1 MNIEQEFNRECLK
14 ITGKKLKEP
23 QLINAL
29 INVLNSK
36 PKIISA
42 RYHQKIV
49 SFSGYK
55 RELCDI
61 LLIIKQKN
69 QYRFSFVQ
77 NKNMTNNINYSGLG
91 KFKINEGQ
99 HFLLTQFPTVFINGI
114 KSNILKNHTYKTIT
128 SYSVF
133 YKINNIIDFD
143 LSAAIETQ
151 KINKTQALH
160 NYQKLSYSNN
170 EYISYKSCDE
180 IENKLEFGEVIT
192 KYSQQ
197 YRELIN
203 IIKTF
208 NINTEKLITFFND
221 DNIMFYDNENNID
234 CKDHH
239 NLTIKNLLLVDLD
252 D

>member
-1 MNIEQEFNRECLK
+1 MNIKQEFNRECLK
-14 ITGKKLKEP
+14 IKARGKKIKEP

-77 NKNMTNNINYSGLG
+77 NKNMTNNINYSGLS

-114 KSNILKNHTYKTIT
+114 KSNILKNHAYKTIT
-128 SYSVF
+128 TYSVF
-133 YKINNIIDFD
+133 YKINNIID
-143 LSAAIETQ
+143 
-151 KINKTQALH
+151 KH
-160 NYQKLSYSNN
+160 
-170 EYISYKSCDE
+170 
-180 IENKLEFGEVIT
+180 
-192 KYSQQ
+192 
-197 YRELIN
+197 
-203 IIKTF
+203 
-208 NINTEKLITFFND
+208 
-221 DNIMFYDNENNID
+221 M
-234 CKDHH
+234 
-239 NLTIKNLLLVDLD
+239 
-252 D
+252 